1 MPSAKDPTARRAFG
15 EGRSVNYPLVT
26 LEAATER
33 ARQLWASIGANRVPI
48 PAAGA
53 AWGYAEKSSGL
64 RSTVS
69 ALKQYGLLQD
79 IGEGG
84 KRHIRL
90 TDRAVDLLIEAP
102 GSPKYADA
110 LKAAALS
117 PKIYREIFDRFP
129 GGLPAQDHAIGN
141 FLLRDRQFNRKSVT
155 RFIAGLRADIQFAG
169 LDRTRAVPA
178 PGNDQPSAP
187 SAEPPTAPAAANE
200 SAGEGGFNQ
209 DVYTLG
215 SEGKVLLQWP
225 KKISQASYDELSD
238 WIELQLKK
246 IARIN
251 GLRRHHT

>member
-1 MPSAKDPTARRAFG
+1 MTSAKEPTARSASG
-15 EGRSVNYPLVT
+15 EGRSVNYPFVT
-26 LEAATER
+26 LEVAAER
-33 ARQLWASIGANRVPI
+33 ARELWASVGTNKVPI
-48 PAAGA
+48 PTAGA

-84 KRHIRL
+84 KRRVRL
-90 TDRAVDLLIEAP
+90 TDRAVDILIEAP
-102 GSPKYADA
+102 DSPKHRDA
-110 LKAAALS
+110 LKAAVLS

-129 GGLPAQDHAIGN
+129 GGFPAQDHAISS
-141 FLLRDRQFNRKSVT
+141 FLLRERRFNRKSVT

-169 LDRTRAVPA
+169 VDRARAA
-178 PGNDQPSAP
+178 PPPRTYQATAP
-187 SAEPPTAPAAANE
+187 SAASPARSDAPDENTR
-200 SAGEGGFNQ
+200 EGGFNQ

-225 KKISQASYDELSD
+225 EKISQESYDELSD

-251 GLRRHHT
+251 GLKRHRI